1 MTVYILHV
9 INYSY
14 FCWFPDWK
22 ILLDTFLTFQS
33 FLLDFTSSLCLKDL
47 SKAVTG
53 ELTGRL
59 TSEPAVFQRFLQLF
73 GLDPAKNLDP
83 EKLCEFFPHTP
94 VRLLRDVFKELELFD
109 LVDLLDKVKWRT
121 LRPALPLKEMR
132 KLLITNKRP
141 TKFYGKAEVLII
153 ECSHSV
159 AVDDID
165 VERIGSFLKDLNS
178 QSQVTKVTAKVPEE
192 LSHEA
197 LNLSR
202 LQKKMEGDEDQR
214 AKEKETMLKELL
226 EKKLPQSW
234 YRRKRKMPPAINT
247 DKQLLTTFYKEEPA
261 MKKSLEELT
270 KERERRKLKI
280 ELIDEEIKQQRKLQ
294 GELQAEK
301 EKLQMAVSTV
311 MDKWIDQAHD
321 EGEFINNDKEG
332 KNFRGYAYFR
342 DSLFPGL

>member
-1 MTVYILHV
+1 MYILHV

-22 ILLDTFLTFQS
+22 ILLDTFLTFPS

-47 SKAVTG
+47 SEAVTG
-53 ELTGRL
+53 ELKGRL

-94 VRLLRDVFKELELFD
+94 VRLLRDVFKELQLFD

-121 LRPALPLKEMR
+121 LRPAFSLEEMR

-141 TKFYGKAEVLII
+141 TKFYSKAEILII

-159 AVDDID
+159 AVDDTD
-165 VERIGSFLKDLNS
+165 VERIGSFFKHLNS
-178 QSQVTKVTAKVPEE
+178 QSQVTKVTAKVPEQ

-197 LNLSR
+197 LTLWR
-202 LQKKMEGDEDQR
+202 FQKAMEDDKEQR

-226 EKKLPQSW
+226 EKKVPQSW
-234 YRRKRKMPPAINT
+234 YRGKRKMPPAINT
-247 DKQLLTTFYKEEPA
+247 NKQLLSTFYKEEPA

-270 KERERRKLKI
+270 KEREKRKLKI
-280 ELIDEEIKQQRKLQ
+280 ELIDEEIKQQRELQ
-294 GELQAEK
+294 GVLQEEK
-301 EKLQMAVSTV
+301 EKLQRAVSTV
-311 MDKWIDQAHD
+311 MDKWIDRAHD
-321 EGEFINNDKEG
+321 EGEFINTDKEG
-332 KNFRGYAYFR
+332 KNFRGYAYFC
-342 DSLFPGL
+342 DSLSSGL